1 MVEHPEAGRHV
12 HRTADV
18 PAVHLEPIQRT
29 AAGIS
34 VGEGGAENLIIA
46 FFETLQV
53 LQVVLHFGLDD
64 LQRVQEELLGPDHAD
79 ALDGE
84 DVLLSF
90 LAQLEGLVELVRPQT
105 LSAHGAVVDVFD
117 LDFLLLLALL
127 HAEHALRTQRGQLV
141 RVFSFDRLLEGDGR
155 QQAVVGRGDWRPLG
169 VDSPDVLGAEQLDFD
184 FLCEPRLPGSL

>member
-1 MVEHPEAGRHV
+1 M
-12 HRTADV
+12 
-18 PAVHLEPIQRT
+18 
-29 AAGIS
+29 
-34 VGEGGAENLIIA
+34 
-46 FFETLQV
+46 

-127 HAEHALRTQRGQLV
+127 HAEHALRADEQHGDQR
-141 RVFSFDRLLEGDGR
+141 RAS
-155 QQAVVGRGDWRPLG
+155 
-169 VDSPDVLGAEQLDFD
+169 SPSI
-184 FLCEPRLPGSL
+184 GSLKVMVGSRR